1 MGEVRNVVA
10 TSIQKGKYM
19 IIEGAACIVS
29 DVQISRPGKHG
40 HSKVR
45 ISGVGIIDE
54 KKRVV
59 VMPGHDNVEVPI
71 IEKKT
76 AQVLS
81 INGETANVMD
91 SESFETFDLKIPPEL
106 KDACIEG
113 CSVVYWTILDEKE
126 MKQIKV
132 EQ

>member
-1 MGEVRNVVA
+1 MGEKKIVSA
-10 TSIQKGKYM
+10 GSIQKGKYL
-19 IIEGAACIVS
+19 IIEGVASIVT
-29 DVQISRPGKHG
+29 DVQTSRPGKHG
-40 HSKVR
+40 HAKVR
-45 ISGVGIIDE
+45 ISGVGIIDN

-59 VMPGHDNVEVPI
+59 VMPGHENVEVPI

-81 INGETANVMD
+81 INGDVANVMD
-91 SESFETFDLKIPPEL
+91 AESFETFDLKIPPEL
-106 KDACIEG
+106 KDSCVEG

>member
-1 MGEVRNVVA
+1 MGDIKNVVA
-10 TSIQKGKYM
+10 TSIQKGKYLIM
-19 IIEGAACIVS
+19 EGAACIVS

-54 KKRVV
+54 KKRVL

-81 INGETANVMD
+81 ISEDNANVMD
-91 SESFETFDLKIPPEL
+91 SESYETFELKIPPEL

-113 CSVVYWTILDEKE
+113 CSVVYWTILNDKV